1 MGKETFTQVQELQ
14 SSRQNKSKKE
24 HAETHTV
31 IKLTRIRPRKNIK
44 SNRRK
49 MTTYKE
55 TISLSA
61 EFLAETRQAR
71 RKCHDT
77 FKLMK
82 GKNLQSRILYPVRC
96 SFRFDREIKS
106 FMDK

>member
-61 EFLAETRQAR
+61 DFLAETRQAR